1 VVISTLAHP
10 LFYVLLAYDAVHG
23 GFLRQAESLLG
34 LHFWAIA
41 TFNLIAGYG
50 AAIVLGVVSL
60 HARGVAGLVPQIL
73 LIPVYWLCISVAAW
87 RALYQLIANPFYWEK
102 TQHGISKVARQSG

>member
-1 VVISTLAHP
+1 MISTLAHP
-10 LFYVLLAYDAVHG
+10 LFYVLLAYDAVYG

-50 AAIVLGVVSL
+50 AAIVLGWCRC
-60 HARGVAGLVPQIL
+60 ARAGWPA
-73 LIPVYWLCISVAAW
+73 CCRRSC
-87 RALYQLIANPFYWEK
+87 
-102 TQHGISKVARQSG
+102 